1 MKPIIFTGD
10 SFTFGEGLELY
21 DSNIYDLIKQKS
33 INQPPNHKYFYRW
46 DVFEII
52 SSGGTASN
60 IRNKYKFPTL
70 VSDRL
75 NTSFLSK
82 NYNGGDNIEALEFVE
97 QILEIYSSNDFSCVI
112 MNLTDLFRD
121 EFQVGKEYLRNKL
134 DIVIDDGNTKILE
147 PFMLDWFRWDY
158 ITNGAPF
165 IDENKYNEHFGN
177 HAFNIN
183 QARKLQ
189 LEYKSYNSF
198 EEDMHTRT
206 YHAMISMIQKINIP
220 TYFIGHWSKPDNDVL
235 LRLKDTQIQETII
248 DNIIP
253 VHIDNKKYDNLAY
266 LPKDSSLFIHEE
278 FPWTQNQHP
287 SKSLHEI
294 LATSIVE
301 FIKNK

>member
-33 INQPPNHKYFYRW
+33 INQTPDDKYFYSW
-46 DVFEII
+46 PIFENITA
-52 SSGGTASN
+52 GGTASN
-60 IRNKYKFPTL
+60 TRNKYKFPTL

-75 NTSFLSK
+75 NTWFLSK
-82 NYNGGDNIEALEFVE
+82 DYNGGDNIEALEYVE
-97 QILEIYSSNDFSCVI
+97 KILKVYSSNEFSCIV

-134 DIVIDDGNTKILE
+134 DIVISDGNTKMLE
-147 PFMLDWFRWDY
+147 PFMFDWFRWDY
-158 ITNGAPF
+158 ETKGEPF
-165 IDENKYNEHFGN
+165 IDENKYNEYFGI
-177 HAFNIN
+177 HAFNIID
-183 QARKLQ
+183 ARKIQ
-189 LEYKSYNSF
+189 VEYKSYNAF

-206 YHAMISMIQKINIP
+206 YHAMISMIKKINIP
-220 TYFIGHWSKPDNDVL
+220 TYFIGHWSKPDLEVL
-235 LRLKDTQIQETII
+235 LRLKDTQIQETIL

-253 VHIDNKKYDNLAY
+253 LYIDNKKYDNLAY

>member
-21 DSNIYDLIKQKS
+21 DSKTYDLIKQKS
-33 INQPPNHKYFYRW
+33 TNQTLNDKYFYRW

-52 SSGGTASN
+52 SAGGTASN
-60 IRNKYKFPTL
+60 TRNKYKFPTL

-82 NYNGGDNIEALEFVE
+82 NINGGDNIEALEFVE
-97 QILEIYSSNDFSCVI
+97 EILEIYSSNDFSCVI

-121 EFQVGKEYLRNKL
+121 EFQVGKKYLRKKL
-134 DIVIDDGNTKILE
+134 DIEINDGNTKMLE

-158 ITNGAPF
+158 ETNSAPF
-165 IDENKYNEHFGN
+165 IDERKYNKHFGN
-177 HAFNIN
+177 HAFNIT
-183 QARKLQ
+183 QARKIQ
-189 LEYKSYNSF
+189 VEYKSYNAF

-206 YHAMISMIQKINIP
+206 YHAMISMIKKINIP
-220 TYFIGHWSKPDNDVL
+220 TYFIGHWSRPDLEVL
-235 LRLKDTQIQETII
+235 LRLKDIQIQETIL

-253 VHIDNKKYDNLAY
+253 VYIDNKKYDNLAH
-266 LPKDSSLFIHEE
+266 LPENSSLFINEE

-287 SKSLHEI
+287 SKLLHEI
-294 LATSIVE
+294 LATSIVK